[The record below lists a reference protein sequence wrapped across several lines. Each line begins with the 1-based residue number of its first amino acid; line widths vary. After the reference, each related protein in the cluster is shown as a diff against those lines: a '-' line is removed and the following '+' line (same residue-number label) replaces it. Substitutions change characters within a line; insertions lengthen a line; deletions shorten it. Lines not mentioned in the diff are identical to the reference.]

1 MGRQPYNNLVEHKRF
16 IYIALSCSALS
27 GTRAEW
33 LNRSGRHP
41 MQHLVDPEQ
50 INVPVQAP
58 CMPKQE
64 QV

>member
-41 MQHLVDPEQ
+41 MQHFG
-50 INVPVQAP
+50 
-58 CMPKQE
+58 
-64 QV
+64 